1 MTIDKKG
8 DGTDLVA
15 SMIQQAS
22 EHILKSESS
31 EDEE

>member
-1 MTIDKKG
+1 MTIDKKS

-22 EHILKSESS
+22 EEFLKAESDSE
-31 EDEE
+31 E